1 MPFAEMTLLDKI
13 MMRHL
18 LLFSINL
25 TEAYDK
31 FDLAEVSKIIK
42 EFCALVD
49 ELYMD
54 FSSKRMK

>member
-1 MPFAEMTLLDKI
+1 MTLLDKI

-25 TEAYDK
+25 TDAYDK
-31 FDLAEVSKIIK
+31 FDLAEVSKIIR

-54 FSSKRMK
+54 FGSKRMK